1 MANGISQLENR
12 DWRIKQNL
20 QVDGF
25 FVRSPGRYYLED
37 FFVQRPGLN
46 GDLDQ
51 VYTVE
56 VARSLSKNFEV
67 LGTHAVTACSVFS
80 TTEAG
85 VVLTTAGADDDQV
98 IVCPHLDTDQTAWT
112 SVKWGTENQTVWE
125 GTIMTGAS
133 VAAVLIWAGL
143 KLTNTPTIATDA
155 DQVFFRFST
164 DDVDTKWTIESS
176 IGNVDTA
183 TVTALTVEASTTY
196 RFRIEIGSDR
206 KAACYINDV
215 FYYKTAALTNDV
227 DFIPYIGVMQLAGS
241 TTKAITVCYEKI
253 SRILFE

>member
-25 FVRSPGRYYLED
+25 FIRSPGRYYLEE

-67 LGTHAVTACSVFS
+67 LGTNAVTACSVFS
-80 TTEAG
+80 ATEAG
-85 VVLTTAGADDDQV
+85 VVLTTTTGDNDQV
-98 IVCPHLDTDQTAWT
+98 VVCPHLDTDHTAWT

-125 GTIMTGAS
+125 CAIRTGAS
-133 VAAVLIWAGL
+133 VAAIMMWAGL
-143 KLTNTPTIATDA
+143 KLTNTSTIATDA
-155 DQVFFRFST
+155 DQAFFRFSS
-164 DDVDTKWTIESS
+164 DDANTYWMVNYS
-176 IGNVDTA
+176 IGGVDVETSSA
-183 TVTALTVEASTTY
+183 VTVSASTIY
-196 RFRIEIGSDR
+196 KFRIEIDSAR
-206 KAACYINDV
+206 KASFYINDV
-215 FYYKTAALTNDV
+215 FILKTAALTNDV
-227 DFIPYIGVMQLAGS
+227 DFIPYVGVQTC
-241 TTKAITVCYEKI
+241 TTAAKAMTICYEKI
-253 SRILFE
+253 NRILFE